1 MSNANE
7 NFIMLPTVDICFKEL
22 MKNENVRRGFIAA
35 LMGVPPEKIRRTV
48 LKDGTLPPEYGTDK
62 LGLLDVKV
70 ILGNGVQIDIE
81 MQVAFFAHWDAR
93 VLFYLS
99 RMISGQL
106 GKGEAYGELKKC
118 IHVGILD
125 FVHFPE
131 DREWYHSI
139 FLVDEKTGKRYT
151 ELLEIR
157 ILELKK
163 LPEEVEN
170 EDILIRWMRFL
181 GGKNREE
188 LERMA
193 KTDMYIEEAY
203 QDLLRFSADET
214 KRELYEAREK
224 ALRDYNSQM
233 QSAREYGFQK
243 GYNDGREAG
252 MEAGMEVG
260 MKAGIQT
267 EKKRM
272 VEKKLARGKS
282 PDQIAE
288 ELEED
293 LETIYRLIKEVEESV
308 PSGV

>member
-35 LMGVPPEKIRRTV
+35 LMGVPPE
-48 LKDGTLPPEYGTDK
+48 YGTDK

-70 ILGNGVQIDIE
+70 ILDNGVQIDIE

-93 VLFYLS
+93 VLFYFS

-106 GKGEAYGELKKC
+106 GKGEAYG
-118 IHVGILD
+118 
-125 FVHFPE
+125 
-131 DREWYHSI
+131 
-139 FLVDEKTGKRYT
+139 
-151 ELLEIR
+151 
-157 ILELKK
+157 ELKK

-252 MEAGMEVG
+252 MEVGMEVG

>member
-1 MSNANE
+1 
-7 NFIMLPTVDICFKEL
+7 
-22 MKNENVRRGFIAA
+22 
-35 LMGVPPEKIRRTV
+35 
-48 LKDGTLPPEYGTDK
+48 
-62 LGLLDVKV
+62 
-70 ILGNGVQIDIE
+70 
-81 MQVAFFAHWDAR
+81 
-93 VLFYLS
+93 
-99 RMISGQL
+99 
-106 GKGEAYGELKKC
+106 
-118 IHVGILD
+118 
-125 FVHFPE
+125 
-131 DREWYHSI
+131 
-139 FLVDEKTGKRYT
+139 
-151 ELLEIR
+151 
-157 ILELKK
+157 
-163 LPEEVEN
+163 
-170 EDILIRWMRFL
+170 
-181 GGKNREE
+181 
-188 LERMA
+188 MA

-203 QDLLRFSADET
+203 QDLLRFSAGET

-252 MEAGMEVG
+252 MEVGMEVG